1 MPLITVKALGGRTI
15 EQKRGLV
22 KDITEAVVKNFKVT
36 PDSVTVDI
44 IEYTKDNLAKAGT
57 LFVDRQYIGGETGTR
72 FQSWHVECS
81 CDFGESAAVNQS
93 GLLSYAIF
101 VDDLQ

>member
-1 MPLITVKALGGRTI
+1 MPLVTVKALEGRTI

-22 KDITEAVVKNFKVT
+22 EDITEAVVKNFKVA

-57 LFVDRQYIGGETGTR
+57 LFVDR
-72 FQSWHVECS
+72 
-81 CDFGESAAVNQS
+81 
-93 GLLSYAIF
+93 
-101 VDDLQ
+101 